1 MTFPLGSSW
10 PYKNQRKPC
19 DVFAN
24 VTLFHEN
31 GQTHFDKNLILLYQ
45 GRKHYIL
52 TSGQSY
58 SVVESGPKIVPSIG
72 PQMQCV
78 NFGFTLF

>member
-24 VTLFHEN
+24 VALFHEN
-31 GQTHFDKNLILLYQ
+31 GQTHFDKNVILLCR
-45 GRKHYIL
+45 GRKHYTVKPRFWN
-52 TSGQSY
+52 TSWSAANGIP
-58 SVVESGPKIVPSIG
+58 ESSIIPKSR
-72 PQMQCV
+72 
-78 NFGFTLF
+78 